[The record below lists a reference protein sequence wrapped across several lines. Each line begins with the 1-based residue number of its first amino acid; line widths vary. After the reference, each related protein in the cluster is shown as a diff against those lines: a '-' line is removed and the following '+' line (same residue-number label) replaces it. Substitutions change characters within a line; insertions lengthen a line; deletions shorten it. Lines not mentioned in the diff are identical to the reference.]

1 MLLLGKYNMKDSLNL
16 VVFLNF
22 FTFMFL
28 VWNPENDVCHL
39 GKDLEIKF
47 KHHRSSSNSFNRL
60 LAKNEYKEEL
70 DDLNL
75 GENLVDY
82 ETPLNIN
89 NEEDVTSTYEY
100 LKKRK
105 PINLYSYKKGYKHR
119 YSKKKGLAKIDCYC
133 EQLLFNKFDNI
144 YYLAENNKHD
154 KKSYKKKFMNKYG
167 YTLILFS
174 LIPFLGL
181 IYPMI
186 FNKHN
191 TLLSKCCFKGCSEK
205 HGYTGKSTDAR
216 NIHESKRY
224 TLLNIDENTW
234 NIIDTIQRVTLCL
247 SVIIVLCVIFY
258 ILVKVIKYER
268 LKACKDKMS
277 VKEYFRLCKNIFI

>member
-1 MLLLGKYNMKDSLNL
+1 MKLLGKYNMKDSLKL
-16 VVFLNF
+16 VVLLNF
-22 FTFMFL
+22 LTFVFL
-28 VWNPENDVCHL
+28 IWNPKNDVRCL
-39 GKDLEIKF
+39 GNDLEMKF
-47 KHHRSSSNSFNRL
+47 KQDRSSNTNFNRL
-60 LAKNEYKEEL
+60 LAKHEFKEDL

-75 GENLVDY
+75 GENLVDC
-82 ETPLNIN
+82 EMPPNIN
-89 NEEDVTSTYEY
+89 NEVDDTSTYAN

-105 PINLYSYKKGYKHR
+105 PINLYSYKKGYKKR

-133 EQLLFNKFDNI
+133 EQFLFNKFDNI
-144 YYLAENNKHD
+144 YYLAKNHKHD

-191 TLLSKCCFKGCSEK
+191 TLLSKCCFKGCSKE
-205 HGYTGKSTDAR
+205 HHSTGAKSEQR
-216 NIHESKRY
+216 NNNESKDY

-268 LKACKDKMS
+268 LKARKDKMT
-277 VKEYFRLCKNIFI
+277 VKEYCRLCKNIFI